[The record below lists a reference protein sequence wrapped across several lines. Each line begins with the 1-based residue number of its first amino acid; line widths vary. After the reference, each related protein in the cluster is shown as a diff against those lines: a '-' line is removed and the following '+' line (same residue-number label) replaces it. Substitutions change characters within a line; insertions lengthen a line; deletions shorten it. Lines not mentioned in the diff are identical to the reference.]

1 MCDPVS
7 LTIAAVTMAVVG
19 NVAGNIASNKAADA
33 QAAAINAQGEIRSEE
48 IADAAGADLDER
60 ARAARRERA
69 AARVAASESGVS
81 LGSNSFLAM
90 LQASEIDQ
98 SIDSGLILKN
108 QKNQQRANTAEVKSS
123 LAGIQKKT
131 GLGMALDA
139 GQAGLSAYT
148 GSGGK
153 LFMGR
158 QPGRG

>member
-1 MCDPVS
+1 MCDPIT
-7 LTIAAVTMAVVG
+7 LGIAAVMAVG
-19 NVAGNIASNKAADA
+19 SIANNIAGNKAADA
-33 QAAAINAQGEIRSEE
+33 QAKAINAQGEIRSEE

-69 AARVAASESGVS
+69 AARVAASESGIS

-98 SIDSGLILKN
+98 SIDSGLMLKN
-108 QKNQQRANTAEVKSS
+108 QRNQQRANTAEVKSS

-131 GLGMALDA
+131 GLGIALDA
-139 GQAGLSAYT
+139 GIAGVNGYQAA
-148 GSGGK
+148 GGK
-153 LFMGR
+153 LYMGR

>member
-7 LTIAAVTMAVVG
+7 LTIAAVMAVG
-19 NVAGNIASNKAADA
+19 SIAGNIAGNRAADA
-33 QAAAINAQGEIRSEE
+33 QEDAINAQGEIRSEE
-48 IADAAGADLDER
+48 IADATGADIDER

-69 AARVAASESGVS
+69 AARVAASESGIS

-98 SIDSGLILKN
+98 SIDSGLMLKN
-108 QKNQQRANTAEVKSS
+108 QRNQQRANTAEVKSS

-131 GLGMALDA
+131 GLGIALDA
-139 GQAGLSAYT
+139 GIAGVSGYKAA
-148 GSGGK
+148 GGK
-153 LFMGR
+153 LYMGR

>member
-1 MCDPVS
+1 MCDP
-7 LTIAAVTMAVVG
+7 LTLGIAAVMAVG
-19 NVAGNIASNKAADA
+19 SIATNVAANKAASA
-33 QAAAINAQGEIRSEE
+33 QAKAINEQGAIRSEE

-69 AARVAASESGVS
+69 AARVAASESGIS

-108 QKNQQRANTAEVKSS
+108 QRNQQRANTAEVKSS
-123 LAGIQKKT
+123 LAGVQRKT

-139 GQAGLSAYT
+139 GIAGISGYT
-148 GSGGK
+148 AAGGK
-153 LFMGR
+153 LYMGR

>member
-7 LTIAAVTMAVVG
+7 LTIAAVMAVG
-19 NVAGNIASNKAADA
+19 SIASNVAANKAADA
-33 QAAAINAQGEIRSEE
+33 QAKAINAQGEIRSEE

-69 AARVAASESGVS
+69 AARVAASESGIS

-108 QKNQQRANTAEVKSS
+108 QRNQQRANTAEVKSS
-123 LAGIQKKT
+123 LAGLQKKT
-131 GLGMALDA
+131 GLGIALDA
-139 GQAGLSAYT
+139 GVAGVT
-148 GSGGK
+148 GYKAAGGK